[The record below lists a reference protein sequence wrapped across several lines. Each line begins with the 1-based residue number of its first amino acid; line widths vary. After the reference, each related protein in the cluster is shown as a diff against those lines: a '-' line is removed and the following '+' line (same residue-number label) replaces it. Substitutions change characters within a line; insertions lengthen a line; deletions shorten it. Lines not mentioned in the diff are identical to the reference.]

1 MDATAP
7 PQGWLQP
14 RSQGGNEVGVAT
26 DFFPGQIPKDPG
38 ENSFESGIA
47 GGCQLFFL
55 LLLLLGRK
63 KFGNVK
69 DTVRKYSILLCI
81 ISFLTLNGTVRYFC
95 TQ

>member
-1 MDATAP
+1 M
-7 PQGWLQP
+7 
-14 RSQGGNEVGVAT
+14 AT

-38 ENSFESGIA
+38 ENNDKQSFESGIA

-63 KFGNVK
+63 KFGNVR
-69 DTVRKYSILLCI
+69 DTVRKYSILLCV
-81 ISFLTLNGTVRYFC
+81 ISLLALNGTVRYFC